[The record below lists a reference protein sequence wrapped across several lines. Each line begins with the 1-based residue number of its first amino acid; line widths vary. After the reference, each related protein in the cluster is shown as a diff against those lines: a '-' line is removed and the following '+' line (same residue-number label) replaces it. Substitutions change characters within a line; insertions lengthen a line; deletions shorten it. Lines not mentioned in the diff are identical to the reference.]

1 MIQSVLCT
9 DVRFSLRA
17 MCLNHRV
24 QTMVSLP
31 LLGVGA
37 FTLMLS
43 FCFCFYLWRLKRNG
57 AQESQGYRESTFKTK
72 AKTSANETCSVC
84 LEDFT
89 KGDKIAICTC
99 RHVFHSKCL
108 TQWLQ
113 CRNNCPLCKAPVTK
127 SARETTGLMQGA
139 ASGSSV

>member
-1 MIQSVLCT
+1 MEHHSISF
-9 DVRFSLRA
+9 R
-17 MCLNHRV
+17 
-24 QTMVSLP
+24 VSLP

-37 FTLMLS
+37 FTLLLS
-43 FCFCFYLWRLKRNG
+43 FCFCFYLW
-57 AQESQGYRESTFKTK
+57 SSTKTK
-72 AKTSANETCSVC
+72 ILILMFPQTCSVC
-84 LEDFT
+84 LEDFS

-127 SARETTGLMQGA
+127 SARETTGLMRGA